1 MVHCQNAATQK
12 TVEINVLNGLSVLME
27 VLFDCIYKK
36 YFTHSTLTIM
46 CQLQMQ
52 IATKTVP
59 KSKSTKQNISTNMN
73 IKLIKLLY
81 TLQNTSKYTS

>member
-1 MVHCQNAATQK
+1 
-12 TVEINVLNGLSVLME
+12 
-27 VLFDCIYKK
+27 
-36 YFTHSTLTIM
+36 
-46 CQLQMQ
+46 MQ

>member
-1 MVHCQNAATQK
+1 
-12 TVEINVLNGLSVLME
+12 ME

-36 YFTHSTLTIM
+36 YFTHSTLTIT

-59 KSKSTKQNISTNMN
+59 KVSQIST
-73 IKLIKLLY
+73 IFQLIW
-81 TLQNTSKYTS
+81 T